1 METNTWTSYSNLI
14 KDHIEARAL
23 IKLSQFKY
31 KFEGKVSAAEEEY
44 FDTLVL

>member
-1 METNTWTSYSNLI
+1 METTTWNKYSDII
-14 KDHIEARAL
+14 KDHIDARSL

-31 KFEGKVSAAEEEY
+31 KFEGKVSVAEEEY